1 MPLVKKKRCRKC
13 GKWTTDFAADYMAEC
28 KKCRDVVSETT
39 RVRRQIKAKAIEHK
53 GGGCQRCGYNACQ
66 RNLTFHHI
74 DPTTKDPRL
83 IRKGKR
89 ASKKRGQKQ
98 SCVTQ
103 TVSVV
108 ALSRKWKVV
117 KEEIDKC
124 ILLCKNCHGEI
135 EEGLWSIG
143 EILTDTEFQQCV
155 VDETV
160 KDLLNG
166 SRR

>member
-1 MPLVKKKRCRKC
+1 M
-13 GKWTTDFAADYMAEC
+13 
-28 KKCRDVVSETT
+28 
-39 RVRRQIKAKAIEHK
+39 
-53 GGGCQRCGYNACQ
+53 
-66 RNLTFHHI
+66 
-74 DPTTKDPRL
+74 
-83 IRKGKR
+83 
-89 ASKKRGQKQ
+89 
-98 SCVTQ
+98 TQ